1 MVEMRGATIG
11 EPRLWTAHFR
21 ETYPMRGYLFPTVIA
36 LAFTAGIA
44 IAQAED
50 AKPADNKA
58 AASDQKTTD
67 KNVSSDTLIKD
78 LSPPPGTPPLRF
90 RGLHVL
96 NSQPAGTG
104 TSQMPAVGLDI
115 KFKLGSAE
123 LTDDAKDQVKQL
135 ADAIKSE
142 QLSKYHFLVEGHT
155 DSTGR
160 PDANMTLSKRRA
172 EAVKNYLVSTY
183 SVPRSRLESIGRGQ
197 SMPIN
202 ASNPADPANRRV
214 QVVNLGQ

>member
-1 MVEMRGATIG
+1 
-11 EPRLWTAHFR
+11 
-21 ETYPMRGYLFPTVIA
+21 MRGYLFPTVIA

-50 AKPADNKA
+50 AKPADKS
-58 AASDQKTTD
+58 AASDQKTAD
-67 KNVSSDTLIKD
+67 KNVSSDQLIKE

-96 NSQPAGTG
+96 NSQPAGGAGST
-104 TSQMPAVGLDI
+104 QMPAVGLDI

-123 LTDDAKDQVKQL
+123 LTDEAKEQVSQL
-135 ADAIKSE
+135 AEAMKSE

-160 PDANMTLSKRRA
+160 PDSNLALSKRRA
-172 EAVKNYLVSTY
+172 EAVRSYLVSAY
-183 SVPRSRLESIGRGQ
+183 NVPRSRLEAIGRGQ
-197 SMPIN
+197 ARPIN

>member
-1 MVEMRGATIG
+1 MRAYI
-11 EPRLWTAHFR
+11 
-21 ETYPMRGYLFPTVIA
+21 FPTVIA

-50 AKPADNKA
+50 AKPADKS
-58 AASDQKTTD
+58 AASDQKPGD
-67 KNVSSDTLIKD
+67 KNVSSDQLIKE

-96 NSQPAGTG
+96 NSQPGGAGST
-104 TSQMPAVGLDI
+104 QMPAVGLDI

-123 LTDDAKDQVKQL
+123 LTDEAKDQVRQL
-135 ADAIKSE
+135 AEAMNSE

-160 PDANMTLSKRRA
+160 PDANLALSKRRA
-172 EAVKNYLVSTY
+172 EAVRSYLVSAY
-183 SVPRSRLESIGRGQ
+183 NVPRARLEAIGRGQ
-197 SMPIN
+197 TMPIN
-202 ASNPADPANRRV
+202 SSNPADPANRRV

>member
-1 MVEMRGATIG
+1 
-11 EPRLWTAHFR
+11 
-21 ETYPMRGYLFPTVIA
+21 MRGYIFPTVIA

-50 AKPADNKA
+50 AKPVDKS
-58 AASDQKTTD
+58 AASNQKPGD
-67 KNVSSDTLIKD
+67 KNVSSDQLIKE

-96 NSQPAGTG
+96 NSQPGGAGST
-104 TSQMPAVGLDI
+104 QMPAVGLDI

-123 LTDDAKDQVKQL
+123 LTDEAKDQVRQL
-135 ADAIKSE
+135 AEAMNSE

-160 PDANMTLSKRRA
+160 PDANLALSKRRA
-172 EAVKNYLVSTY
+172 EAVRSYLVSAY
-183 SVPRSRLESIGRGQ
+183 NVPRARLEAIGRGQ
-197 SMPIN
+197 TMPIN
-202 ASNPADPANRRV
+202 TSNPADPANRRV

>member
-1 MVEMRGATIG
+1 
-11 EPRLWTAHFR
+11 
-21 ETYPMRGYLFPTVIA
+21 MRGYLFPTVIA

-50 AKPADNKA
+50 AKPADKS
-58 AASDQKTTD
+58 AASDQKPAD
-67 KNVSSDTLIKD
+67 KNVSSDQLIKE

-96 NSQPAGTG
+96 NSQPGGTG
-104 TSQMPAVGLDI
+104 STQMPAVGLDI

-123 LTDDAKDQVKQL
+123 LTDEAKDQVRQL
-135 ADAIKSE
+135 ADAMKSE

-160 PDANMTLSKRRA
+160 PDANLALSKRRA
-172 EAVKNYLVSTY
+172 EAVRSYLVSAY
-183 SVPRSRLESIGRGQ
+183 NVPRARLEAIGRGQ
-197 SMPIN
+197 TMPIN
-202 ASNPADPANRRV
+202 TSNPADPANRRV